1 MQPVTGYKTKFKL
14 NPRYPHK
21 RSDGLTARQNGGTR
35 AVDRSGRALSWADTE
50 ELHTVNVENAVAGY
64 VARKAA

>member
-14 NPRYPHK
+14 NPRYEHK

-35 AVDRSGRALSWADTE
+35 AVDRTGHVLSPADVAE
-50 ELHTVNVENAVAGY
+50 RQLVNVENAVAGY
-64 VARKAA
+64 VARKPR